1 MRRSF
6 ILVLMALV
14 LASCTI
20 TRGSGVT
27 ASEGRGITG
36 FDHIEVSG
44 SATVDITIG
53 PTWAVEVEADDNIL
67 PLITT
72 KVTGSTLDIGTKS
85 GTSFL
90 TSNPVR
96 VSITMPAVAG
106 VEISG
111 SGDVTANEIGDT
123 QSLTVDISGS
133 GKVTMAG
140 VADQLDVSVDGSGSF
155 DGRRFQVVAAV
166 VSITGS
172 GSIVVWATDRLDAN
186 ISGSG
191 SIRYV
196 GTPGQLTTDVSGSGS
211 ITGESG

>member
-1 MRRSF
+1 MRRPY
-6 ILVLMALV
+6 ILILMALM

-27 ASEGRGITG
+27 ASEPRNVTG

-53 PTWAVEVEADDNIL
+53 STWAVEVEADDNIL

-85 GTSFL
+85 GTSFM

-106 VEISG
+106 VGISG
-111 SGDVTANEIGDT
+111 SGEVTANEIGDT

-140 VADQLDVSVDGSGSF
+140 TAEQLDVSVDGSGSF
-155 DGRRFQVVAAV
+155 DGRRFQVATAV
-166 VSITGS
+166 VSIAGS
-172 GSIVVWATDRLDAN
+172 GTITVWATDRLDAS

-196 GTPGQLTTDVSGSGS
+196 GTPGQLSTDVSGSGS
-211 ITGESG
+211 IAPDNG